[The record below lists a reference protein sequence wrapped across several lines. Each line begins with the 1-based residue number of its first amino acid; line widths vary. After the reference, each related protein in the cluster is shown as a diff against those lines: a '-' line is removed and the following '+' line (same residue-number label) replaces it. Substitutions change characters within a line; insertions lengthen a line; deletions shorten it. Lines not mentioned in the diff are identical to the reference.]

1 MVCSAASCAQQMHAR
16 GCRVTCTAKKARAAV
31 CTRLCLHRGVK
42 YDAVC
47 VSMILLVSDTA
58 STVYKRNRVPRRSSQ
73 DSIYR
78 EREPETAD
86 RGSDGDDANE
96 TCAAGAGLMSRN
108 SLKTSAV
115 GAS

>member
-1 MVCSAASCAQQMHAR
+1 MQSDVHCKKSAR
-16 GCRVTCTAKKARAAV
+16 GG
-31 CTRLCLHRGVK
+31 LHSIVLALGSQSP
-42 YDAVC
+42 C
-47 VSMILLVSDTA
+47 GGVSMILLVSDIA
-58 STVYKRNRVPRRSSQ
+58 SGRLKNRVPRRSSQ

-78 EREPETAD
+78 EREPEAAD

>member
-1 MVCSAASCAQQMHAR
+1 MELLCSLVRSTDAR
-16 GCRVTCTAKKARAAV
+16 L
-31 CTRLCLHRGVK
+31 RLHRCLHCG
-42 YDAVC
+42 AVSETFLHAFVHVLGRQARC
-47 VSMILLVSDTA
+47 CCCIALWLVSYRPLA
-58 STVYKRNRVPRRSSQ
+58 LAPEGSYHRSSQ

>member
-1 MVCSAASCAQQMHAR
+1 MLN
-16 GCRVTCTAKKARAAV
+16 K
-31 CTRLCLHRGVK
+31 
-42 YDAVC
+42 
-47 VSMILLVSDTA
+47 
-58 STVYKRNRVPRRSSQ
+58 SSQ

-115 GAS
+115 GASSRGRFVAVSRRRGPFIVYVAASRPSLGRVWWP

>member
-1 MVCSAASCAQQMHAR
+1 MVVLRGLVRSRDARSGLHCCLHCSAVSETLHALCLR
-16 GCRVTCTAKKARAAV
+16 WDGVVFYRVFMRAASV
-31 CTRLCLHRGVK
+31 LPLAPRLH
-42 YDAVC
+42 
-47 VSMILLVSDTA
+47 
-58 STVYKRNRVPRRSSQ
+58 RSSQ
-73 DSIYR
+73 DSFYR

-96 TCAAGAGLMSRN
+96 TCAAGAGRMSRN

>member
-1 MVCSAASCAQQMHAR
+1 MSYRTLAR
-16 GCRVTCTAKKARAAV
+16 NNP
-31 CTRLCLHRGVK
+31 H
-42 YDAVC
+42 
-47 VSMILLVSDTA
+47 
-58 STVYKRNRVPRRSSQ
+58 VYRSSQ

-108 SLKTSAV
+108 SLKTSDATLDDIREAV
-115 GAS
+115 NTLEQVAPTARRVLGGTHPTTDGIERALGRSREELRAREETA

>member
-1 MVCSAASCAQQMHAR
+1 MVAECVHSENACATLLLASLLALGRQTRWAVFFIAFFAPSVSLALVR
-16 GCRVTCTAKKARAAV
+16 TIPFAKNSQWF
-31 CTRLCLHRGVK
+31 LH
-42 YDAVC
+42 
-47 VSMILLVSDTA
+47 
-58 STVYKRNRVPRRSSQ
+58 RSSQ